1 MAQYIVRRLLLL
13 FPTLF
18 VIAVVSF
25 VIIQLPPGDY
35 LTSYI
40 ANLAATGGRRE
51 RAIVKNLRCGRR
63 QRSRR
68 P

>member
-40 ANLAATGGRRE
+40 ANLAATGE
-51 RAIVKNLRCGRR
+51 KT
-63 QRSRR
+63 
-68 P
+68 